1 MRKLFFL
8 LFFFPLASLAQTAED
23 SLSMYIKQVESS
35 LDYQTGNI
43 QLEGAN
49 ASITVPDGFGYLN
62 LEDSRFVLEELWGNP
77 ADSTVL
83 GMLVPKEAGVL
94 SDNSWGYI
102 INFEEL
108 GYVSDE
114 DADKIDYNEL
124 LTELKKETEVESQS
138 RIAEGFE
145 SIVLLGWASS
155 PYYDKDK
162 KTLHWAKE
170 YRFGG
175 TEQST
180 LNYNLRILGRKG
192 VVMMNAVASMPQLED
207 VKNSANKV
215 ISSVT
220 FNEGHQYS
228 DFNPEIDEVAA
239 WTVGGLVAGKVLAK
253 VGLFAGLLKFWKV
266 IAIGLAAAGTAIWR
280 FFKRNK
286 ETTE

>member
-1 MRKLFFL
+1 MRKFFFL
-8 LFFFPLASLAQTAED
+8 LLFFPLITVAQTEED
-23 SLSMYIKQVESS
+23 SLALWISQVESS

-49 ASITVPDGFGYLN
+49 ASINVPEGFGYLN

-77 ADSTVL
+77 ADSAVL
-83 GMLVPKEAGVL
+83 GMLVPKDAGVL
-94 SDNSWGYI
+94 SDDSWAYI

-124 LTELKKETEVESQS
+124 LVELKKETELESQS
-138 RIAEGFE
+138 RITSGFE
-145 SIVLLGWASS
+145 SIVLVGWASS

-175 TEQST
+175 AEQST

-192 VVMMNAVASMPQLED
+192 VIMMNAVAAMPQLDD
-207 VKNSANKV
+207 VKKSASNV
-215 ISSVT
+215 INSVT
-220 FNEGHQYS
+220 FNDGHRYS
-228 DFNPEIDEVAA
+228 DFNPDIDEVAA

-280 FFKRNK
+280 FFKRDK
-286 ETTE
+286 EATE